1 MKRILK
7 VNAVLAFII
16 VITACNFFTTSWG
29 SGLKRDNADKL
40 AQLTVDDLAVLLTD
54 PDYTSDPESIASLLD
69 ALGEKTPE
77 EIQGLSVEDK
87 QAILE
92 LTISAGVPISSLA
105 GIMEQATSGD
115 PGSALSELLSSTD
128 VINVDAAA
136 AVLTD
141 PEMLETADTTVLTAA
156 AVTVLVQVVAA
167 ETGDAEDQDA
177 AVTELVNDITDT
189 IADSPADSTA
199 EDIVDQM
206 IADGAISEESREEMI
221 AVTTAMQVLSGT
233 STTGVDRSGG
243 DSPLGGLLP

>member
-1 MKRILK
+1 MNKILK

-40 AQLTVDDLAVLLTD
+40 AQLTADDLAVLLTD
-54 PDYTSDPESIASLLD
+54 PDYTSDPESIAALLD
-69 ALGEKTPE
+69 ALGGKTPE

-105 GIMEQATSGD
+105 GIMEQATLGD

-156 AVTVLVQVVAA
+156 ALTVLVQVVAA

-177 AVTELVNDITDT
+177 AVTELVNNITGT
-189 IADSPADSTA
+189 IADSPAGSTA
-199 EDIVDQM
+199 EEVVDQL

-221 AVTTAMQVLSGT
+221 AVTTAIQVLSGT
-233 STTGVDRSGG
+233 STTGVDRSDG
-243 DSPLGGLLP
+243 DSPLDGLLS

>member
-1 MKRILK
+1 MIKILK
-7 VNAVLAFII
+7 VSALIALII
-16 VITACNFFTTSWG
+16 CITGCSFFSTSWG
-29 SGLKRDNADKL
+29 SGLKRDNAKKL
-40 AQLTVDDLAVLLTD
+40 AQLTVKDLALLLTD
-54 PDYTSDPESIASLLD
+54 PDYTSDPESIAALLE
-69 ALGEKTPE
+69 ALGGKTPE

-105 GIMEQATSGD
+105 GIMEQAASGD

-141 PEMLETADTTVLTAA
+141 PEMLETADPTVITAA
-156 AVTVLVQVVAA
+156 ALTVLVQVAAA
-167 ETGDAEDQDA
+167 ETEDAEDQDA
-177 AVTELVNDITDT
+177 AVTELVNNITGT
-189 IADSPADSTA
+189 IADSPAGSTA
-199 EDIVDQM
+199 EEVVDQL

-221 AVTTAMQVLSGT
+221 AVTTAIQVLSGT